1 MQPLAII
8 RKYYDEESVAFRIL
22 TVHSELVQAK
32 ALALARR
39 VQHLQPDEEFIREA
53 AMLHDIGIFLTNAPG
68 IGCHGE
74 APYIMHGPLGRDLLE
89 KEGLPRHALVCDR
102 HTGVGLSLEEII
114 AQDLPLPHREMLPIS
129 LEEKSICF
137 ADCFY
142 GKNPDKLRQEKS
154 ISKIEK
160 NMARFGESN
169 LQRLRDLRVL
179 FGL

>member
-1 MQPLAII
+1 MEPLQII
-8 RKYYDEESVAFRIL
+8 LKHYDEASLAFRIL
-22 TVHSELVQAK
+22 TIHSELVQSK

-39 VQHLQPDEEFIREA
+39 VSHLQPDEKLVHDA

-74 APYIMHGPLGRDLLE
+74 APYIMHGPLGRELLE

-114 AQDLPLPHREMLPIS
+114 VQNLPLPHREMLPVSI
-129 LEEKSICF
+129 EEKIICF

-142 GKNPDKLRQEKS
+142 GKNPDKLREEKT
-154 ISKIEK
+154 IEKIEK
-160 NMARFGESN
+160 KTAKFGESN
-169 LQRLRDLRVL
+169 LQRLRDFRHLFRV
-179 FGL
+179 